1 MPMDAD
7 SSDSNVISIP
17 AFVQGVIELARNQD
31 NADTMLLNI
40 LEKHIL
46 TQSPANGAVQTAI
59 KEIQALAE
67 ERAQFSPKN
76 NEAQKNAGS
85 DKD

>member
-1 MPMDAD
+1 MDTD
-7 SSDSNVISIP
+7 SSESNVLPIP
-17 AFVQGVIELARNQD
+17 AFIQGIIELARNED
-31 NADTMLLNI
+31 GADTTLLNI

-46 TQSPANGAVQTAI
+46 TDSPTNGAVQTAI

-67 ERAQFSPKN
+67 ERAQSFTEQ
-76 NEAQKNAGS
+76 NEAQKNAGP